1 MTALPSRRRRNTL
14 IALAAGLVTAV
25 VAPTLVYVGAKAISN
40 SKAGKNVL
48 ADVPPEQAFPD
59 TPTAMLATVNDA
71 NELTSLTVFV
81 LAPDAAAAS
90 NPAHDQRGGS
100 IVSVPINADTESSDQ
115 VLSLRDAY
123 AQGGESGLRLGLE
136 SAINLSIDFSA
147 VMKRDEFATF
157 LTGLPSVTADL
168 PRDVLGPT
176 EAVVFPKGSTKLT
189 AAQIAEILTS
199 KSPTEHER
207 LRRTNLEAVWIGI
220 ATAIGSGRQGQTL
233 SASPPKTFAEMATR
247 LMAGPVGSRGLL
259 TRPID
264 AARNPD
270 KLDVEALDRPDAVL
284 VFASIAPASMSRP
297 GNGQSYRI
305 EAPAGY
311 DAQVRKTIAILLAA
325 GGNVVSVD
333 LRSTPKA
340 KTTLSIYDADA
351 AAVEPTDNT
360 VFGSVTVQAPSI
372 RLAGVDVTISLGT
385 DYLKQVDLSAP
396 DATSTSLQATETTV

>member
-48 ADVPPEQAFPD
+48 ADVLPEQAFPD
-59 TPTAMLATVNDA
+59 TPTAMLATVSDA

-90 NPAHDQRGGS
+90 TPAYDQRGGS
-100 IVSVPINADTESSDQ
+100 IVSVPINADTASSNQ
-115 VLSLRDAY
+115 VLSLHDAY

-157 LTGLPSVTADL
+157 VTGLPSVTADL
-168 PRDVLGPT
+168 PRDVLGASD
-176 EAVVFPKGSTKLT
+176 AVVFPKGSTTLT
-189 AAQIAEILTS
+189 AAQIAEILTT
-199 KSPTEHER
+199 KSPTEHEH
-207 LRRTNLEAVWIGI
+207 LRRANLEAVWSGI
-220 ATAIGSGRQGQTL
+220 ATAVGSGRQGQTL
-233 SASPPKTFAEMATR
+233 SAGAPKTFAEMATR

-259 TRPID
+259 SRAID
-264 AARNPD
+264 SARNPD
-270 KLDVEALDRPDAVL
+270 KLDVEALDSPDAVL

-297 GNGQSYRI
+297 GSGLSYRV
-305 EAPAGY
+305 EAPTGY

-351 AAVEPTDNT
+351 ASVEPTDNT
-360 VFGSVTVQAPSI
+360 VFGTVTVQAPSL
-372 RLAGVDVTISLGT
+372 RLAGVDETISLGT

-396 DATSTSLQATETTV
+396 DATSPQATETTV

>member
-1 MTALPSRRRRNTL
+1 
-14 IALAAGLVTAV
+14 
-25 VAPTLVYVGAKAISN
+25 
-40 SKAGKNVL
+40 
-48 ADVPPEQAFPD
+48 
-59 TPTAMLATVNDA
+59 
-71 NELTSLTVFV
+71 
-81 LAPDAAAAS
+81 
-90 NPAHDQRGGS
+90 
-100 IVSVPINADTESSDQ
+100 
-115 VLSLRDAY
+115 LRDAY

-157 LTGLPSVTADL
+157 FGGLPSVTADL
-168 PRDVLGPT
+168 PRDVLGASD
-176 EAVVFPKGSTKLT
+176 AVVYPKGSTKLT

-220 ATAIGSGRQGQTL
+220 ATAIDSGRQGETL

-264 AARNPD
+264 VARNPD

-297 GNGQSYRI
+297 GSGQSYRI

-325 GGNVVSVD
+325 DGNVVSVD

-351 AAVEPTDNT
+351 AAAEPTDNT
-360 VFGSVTVQAPSI
+360 VFGTVTVQAPSI
-372 RLAGVDVTISLGT
+372 RLAGIDVTISLGT

-396 DATSTSLQATETTV
+396 DATSTSPQATETTV

>member
-1 MTALPSRRRRNTL
+1 MTALASRRRRHTL

-25 VAPTLVYVGAKAISN
+25 VAPTLVYVGAKAITN

-59 TPTAMLATVNDA
+59 TPTAMLATVSDS

-90 NPAHDQRGGS
+90 APGYDQRGGS
-100 IVSVPINADTESSDQ
+100 IVSIPINADTESSDQ

-147 VMKRDEFATF
+147 VMKRDEVATF
-157 LTGLPSVTADL
+157 FSAFPSVTVDL
-168 PRDVLGPT
+168 PRDVLGPSD
-176 EAVVFPKGSTKLT
+176 AVVFPKGSTKLT
-189 AAQIAEILTS
+189 PAQIAEILTT
-199 KSPTEHER
+199 KSTTERER
-207 LRRTNLEAVWIGI
+207 LRRTNLEALWIGT
-220 ATAIGSGRQGQTL
+220 ATAIGTGRQGQTL

-247 LMAGPVGSRGLL
+247 LMAGPVASRGLL
-259 TRPID
+259 TRAID
-264 AARNPD
+264 SARNPD
-270 KLDVEALDRPDAVL
+270 QLDVEALDRPDAVL

-297 GNGQSYRI
+297 GSGLSYRI

-333 LRSTPKA
+333 LRATPKA
-340 KTTLSIYDADA
+340 KTTLSIYDSDSAS
-351 AAVEPTDNT
+351 VEPTDNT
-360 VFGSVTVQAPSI
+360 VFGTVTVQAPAI
-372 RLAGVDVTISLGT
+372 RLAGVDQTISLGT

-396 DATSTSLQATETTV
+396 DATSTSPQATETTV